1 MLNKIIFF
9 CLGMLCSF
17 ILMLHLT
24 NEKIAQE
31 QVKSNVLEMEL
42 YNEQHKEKEEIR
54 HFIGEHTI
62 TFYSHTG
69 NRTASGKYPKANY
82 TVAVD
87 KKLIPFDT
95 ELYIEGIGYVTA
107 HDTGAKIKGKRLD
120 VFVNSKQEAIQK
132 GVQKKKVWIVK
143 RGK

>member
-1 MLNKIIFF
+1 MF
-9 CLGMLCSF
+9 CSF

-62 TFYSHTG
+62 TFYNLNKNKTAT
-69 NRTASGKYPKANY
+69 RTVPKHNH
-82 TVAVD
+82 TVACD
-87 KKLIPFDT
+87 FTKIPKNSYI
-95 ELYIEGIGYVTA
+95 YIEGYGKRKCE
-107 HDTGAKIKGKRLD
+107 DTGKLIRNKRIDIYMAKSTDELLKLGK
-120 VFVNSKQEAIQK
+120 
-132 GVQKKKVWIVK
+132 QKKKVWIVK